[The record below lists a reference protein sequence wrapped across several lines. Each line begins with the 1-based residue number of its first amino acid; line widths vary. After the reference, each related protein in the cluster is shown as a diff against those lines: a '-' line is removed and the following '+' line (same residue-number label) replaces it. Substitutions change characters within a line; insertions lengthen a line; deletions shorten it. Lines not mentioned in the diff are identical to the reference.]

1 MTNRPADSG
10 LLRHDTPF
18 CCRQHCGEGSEP
30 ARSELYIINTSA
42 CVRHGGLPTRILVP
56 ACPMLKPFGAAGGV
70 VEELNE
76 PELQLEGE
84 GGEPDDAA
92 VIGLEE

>member
-1 MTNRPADSG
+1 MVVLDTIRRFVLQTA
-10 LLRHDTPF
+10 LR
-18 CCRQHCGEGSEP
+18 RGERASSQE
-30 ARSELYIINTSA
+30 SYIINTCA
-42 CVRHGGLPTRILVP
+42 CARYGGAPTRIMVP
-56 ACPMLKPFGAAGGV
+56 ACPMLKLFGAAGGV

-84 GGEPDDAA
+84 GQEADDAA